1 MLYLIPSRN
10 RALSMVITDKSRI
23 SEIFKWKYS
32 VLSLV
37 IVPDVY
43 VYDVSP

>member
-10 RALSMVITDKSRI
+10 RTLSMVVTVKSRR

-43 VYDVSP
+43 DVSS